1 MRTPIM
7 AANWKMHKTVPETMA
22 FLDTFMPLVRDLP
35 QDREIII
42 APPFTSLETVS
53 RALLG
58 RKNIS
63 VGAQNMHF
71 EEQGAFTGEISPLML
86 SDLRVKWVI
95 LGHSERRHV
104 FGEEDE
110 LIAKK
115 ITSAL
120 AHDIK
125 PILCIGETLEE
136 REAGKTLDVLQSQL
150 AAGLGN
156 VSDERMADVVIAY
169 EPVWAIGTGKTATPA
184 QAQEAHEA
192 VRAWVSQHFNSGI
205 AEQIR
210 ILYGGSV
217 KPGNVEELMALE
229 DVDGA
234 LVGGAA
240 LDPESFAEI
249 ATCSI

>member
-58 RKNIS
+58 RRNIS

-136 REAGKTLDVLQSQL
+136 REAGKTLEVLQSQL
-150 AAGLGN
+150 VAGLGN

>member
-125 PILCIGETLEE
+125 PIFCIGETLEE